1 MKIKKFGICTIK
13 AAKTG
18 DFDAME
24 IILNHY
30 EPMINRL
37 STKAFVDE
45 DGRSYK
51 AVDDSIK
58 ERIISKLMFQI
69 IYKYE
74 IGGKPEASNCL
85 E

>member
-1 MKIKKFGICTIK
+1 MEIKKIGIRTIE
-13 AAKTG
+13 AAKIG

-24 IILNHY
+24 IILNYY

-37 STKAFVDE
+37 STKVLVDE
-45 DGRSYK
+45 EGRPYK
-51 AVDDSIK
+51 AVDNSIK
-58 ERIISKLMFQI
+58 ERIMSKLMFQI

-74 IGGKPEASNCL
+74 IGGKTEASNCL